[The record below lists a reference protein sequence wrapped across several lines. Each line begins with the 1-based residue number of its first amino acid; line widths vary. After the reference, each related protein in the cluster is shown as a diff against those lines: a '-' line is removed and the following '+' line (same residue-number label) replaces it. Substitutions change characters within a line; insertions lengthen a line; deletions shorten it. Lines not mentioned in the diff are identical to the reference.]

1 MIDQHD
7 IIAAPATASGGAIS
21 VIRVSGEGCI
31 ACCDRIF
38 RGRVKL
44 ADAAPNS
51 IHYGHIVDGEREVDD
66 VLVSVFRAPH
76 SYTGEDSAEISVH
89 GSRYIVA
96 EVLRL
101 LLANGA
107 RMASAGEFTVR
118 AFLAGKMD
126 LSQAEAVADIIA
138 ADSRAAHALAVTQM
152 KGGYSSSLHELRA
165 QLLDVASLLELELDF
180 SEEDVEFADRTQLA
194 AMLDDISAEV
204 QRLAASFQTG
214 NALKNGIAVAIV
226 GRPNVGKST
235 LLNRLTGEERAITS
249 EIAGTTRDTIEE
261 SCDIDGVRF
270 RFIDTAGLRQTD
282 DIVEQMGIQRTRKAI
297 AEARIIISISEAG
310 VAAEPITARDGQT
323 IIEVVNKVDISGLSA
338 DGSAADGSTDG
349 RLHISA
355 KTGVGIEQLRNR
367 LRSTVDTAGAYT
379 GETIVTN
386 ARHFEALQRA
396 SAALDSARSALNSG
410 LSGEL
415 LSEDIREVLSILG
428 EITGAV
434 TSDDILQNIFSRFC
448 IGK

>member
-7 IIAAPATASGGAIS
+7 IIVAPATAPGGAIS
-21 VIRVSGEGCI
+21 VIRISGKGCI
-31 ACCDRIF
+31 ECCDRIF
-38 RGRVKL
+38 RGRCRL
-44 ADAAPNS
+44 ADAAPNT
-51 IHYGHIVDGEREVDD
+51 IHYGHIVDGSREVDD
-66 VLVSVFRAPH
+66 VLVSIFRAPH

-101 LLANGA
+101 LLAGGA
-107 RMASAGEFTVR
+107 RMASAGEFTIR

-126 LSQAEAVADIIA
+126 LSQAEAVADMIA

-152 KGGYSSSLHELRA
+152 KGGYSSSLHELRS

-282 DIVEQMGIQRTRKAI
+282 DIVEQMGIERTRKAI
-297 AEARIIISISEAG
+297 SEARIIISISEAG
-310 VAAEPITARDGQT
+310 VAAEPITVCEGQT
-323 IIEVVNKVDISGLSA
+323 LIEVVNKVDINGLSA
-338 DGSAADGSTDG
+338 GNSADGH
-349 RLHISA
+349 LYISA
-355 KTGVGIEQLRNR
+355 KTGAGIEELRTR

-386 ARHFEALQRA
+386 ARHFEALERT
-396 SAALDSARSALNSG
+396 SAALTAARSALDSG

-415 LSEDIREVLSILG
+415 LSEEIREVLNILG
-428 EITGAV
+428 EITGSV

>member
-7 IIAAPATASGGAIS
+7 IIVAPATAIGGAVT
-21 VIRVSGEGCI
+21 VIRISGEGCI

-38 RGRVKL
+38 RGHQRLDDV
-44 ADAAPNS
+44 APNT
-51 IHYGHIVDGEREVDD
+51 IHYGRIMDSDREIDD

-76 SYTGEDSAEISVH
+76 SYTGEDSVEISVH
-89 GSRYIVA
+89 GSRYIAA
-96 EVLRL
+96 EVMRL
-101 LLANGA
+101 LIENGA
-107 RMASAGEFTVR
+107 RMASAGEFTIR

-126 LSQAEAVADIIA
+126 LSQAEAVADMIA
-138 ADSRAAHALAVTQM
+138 ANSKAAHALAITQM
-152 KGGYSSSLHELRA
+152 KGGYSSSLQELRA
-165 QLLDVASLLELELDF
+165 QLLNVASLLELELDF

-194 AMLDDISAEV
+194 AMLDNISDEV
-204 QRLAASFQTG
+204 LRLASSFQTG

-282 DIVEQMGIQRTRKAI
+282 DIVEKMGIERTHKAI
-297 AEARIIISISEAG
+297 ADAKIIISMSEPG
-310 VAAEPITARDGQT
+310 VAAEPIDIREGQ
-323 IIEVVNKVDISGLSA
+323 ILIDVVNKVDINELDVCNSNNGKLY
-338 DGSAADGSTDG
+338 
-349 RLHISA
+349 ISA
-355 KTGVGIEQLRNR
+355 KTGVGIEELRTC
-367 LRSTVDTAGAYT
+367 LRSTIDTTGVYT
-379 GETIVTN
+379 GETIITN
-386 ARHFEALQRA
+386 ARHYEALQRA
-396 SAALDSARSALNSG
+396 SATLAAARSALNAG

-415 LSEDIREVLSILG
+415 LSEEIRAVLDVLG
-428 EITGAV
+428 EITGNV
-434 TSDDILQNIFSRFC
+434 TSEDILQNIFSRFC

>member
-1 MIDQHD
+1 MFNEHD
-7 IIAAPATASGGAIS
+7 IIVAPATATGGAIV
-21 VIRVSGEGCI
+21 VIRVSGDGCLE
-31 ACCDRIF
+31 CCDRIF
-38 RGRVKL
+38 RGRTPL
-44 ADAAPNS
+44 ADAAPNT
-51 IHYGHIVDGEREVDD
+51 IHYGHIVDGSREVDD
-66 VLVSVFRAPH
+66 VLVSIFRAPH

-101 LLANGA
+101 LLAAGA

-118 AFLAGKMD
+118 AYLAGKMD
-126 LSQAEAVADIIA
+126 LSQAEAVADLIA

-152 KGGYSSSLHELRA
+152 KGGYSSSLHELRS

-194 AMLDDISAEV
+194 AMFDKISTEI
-204 QRLAASFQTG
+204 QRLASSFHTG

-270 RFIDTAGLRQTD
+270 RFIDTAGIRQTE
-282 DIVEQMGIQRTRKAI
+282 DIVEKLGIERTMKAI
-297 AEARIIISISEAG
+297 ADARIIISLSEAG
-310 VAAEPITARDGQT
+310 VAAEPIEVREGQT
-323 IIEVVNKVDISGLSA
+323 LIEVVNKVDISGLAADSVA
-338 DGSAADGSTDG
+338 DG
-349 RLHISA
+349 RIWISA
-355 KTGVGIEQLRNR
+355 KTGAGVDELRER
-367 LRSTVDTAGAYT
+367 LRGSIDTAGAYT
-379 GETIVTN
+379 GETIVSN
-386 ARHFEALQRA
+386 ARHYEALQRA
-396 SAALDSARSALNSG
+396 SAALSAARSALESG

-415 LSEDIREVLSILG
+415 LSEEIREVLNILG
-428 EITGAV
+428 EITGTV
-434 TSDDILQNIFSRFC
+434 SSEDILQNIFSRFC

>member
-7 IIAAPATASGGAIS
+7 IIVAPATAPGGAIS
-21 VIRVSGEGCI
+21 VIRISGKGCI
-31 ACCDRIF
+31 ECCDRIF
-38 RGRVKL
+38 RGRCRL
-44 ADAAPNS
+44 ADAAPNT
-51 IHYGHIVDGEREVDD
+51 IHYGHIVDGSREVDD
-66 VLVSVFRAPH
+66 VLVSIFRAPH

-101 LLANGA
+101 LLAGGA
-107 RMASAGEFTVR
+107 RMASAGEFTIR

-126 LSQAEAVADIIA
+126 LSQAEAVADMIA

-152 KGGYSSSLHELRA
+152 KGEYSSSLHELRS

-282 DIVEQMGIQRTRKAI
+282 DIVEQMGIERTRKAI
-297 AEARIIISISEAG
+297 AEARIIISISEEG
-310 VAAEPITARDGQT
+310 VAAEPITVCDGQT
-323 IIEVVNKVDISGLSA
+323 LIEVVNKVDINGLSSGNSA
-338 DGSAADGSTDG
+338 DGH
-349 RLHISA
+349 LYISA
-355 KTGVGIEQLRNR
+355 KTGAGIEELRTC

-386 ARHFEALQRA
+386 ARHFEALERA
-396 SAALDSARSALNSG
+396 SAALTAARSALDSG

-415 LSEDIREVLSILG
+415 LSEEIREVLSILG
-428 EITGAV
+428 EITGSV

-448 IGK
+448 VGK

>member
-1 MIDQHD
+1 MCSEHD
-7 IIAAPATASGGAIS
+7 IIVAPATATGGAIV
-21 VIRVSGEGCI
+21 VIRVSGTGSIE
-31 ACCDRIF
+31 CCDRIF
-38 RGRVKL
+38 RGRTPL
-44 ADAAPNS
+44 ADAAPNT
-51 IHYGHIVDGEREVDD
+51 IHYGHIVDGQREVDD
-66 VLVSVFRAPH
+66 VLVAIFRAPH

-101 LLANGA
+101 LLASGA

-118 AFLAGKMD
+118 AYLAGKMD

-152 KGGYSSSLHELRA
+152 KGGYSSSLQLLRSR
-165 QLLDVASLLELELDF
+165 LLDVASLLELELDF
-180 SEEDVEFADRTQLA
+180 SEENVEFADRTQLA
-194 AMLDDISAEV
+194 AMLEEIAAEV
-204 QRLAASFQTG
+204 QRLAGSFRTG

-226 GRPNVGKST
+226 GSPNVGKST

-270 RFIDTAGLRQTD
+270 RFIDTAGIRQTD
-282 DIVEQMGIQRTRKAI
+282 DIVEKMGIERTLKAI
-297 AEARIIISISEAG
+297 ADARIIISLTEAG
-310 VAAEPITARDGQT
+310 VAAEQIAAHDGQT
-323 IIEVVNKVDISGLSA
+323 LIEVVNKVDISGLAA
-338 DGSAADGSTDG
+338 DSAADG
-349 RLHISA
+349 RIYISA
-355 KTGVGIEQLRNR
+355 KTGAGIEELRAR
-367 LRSTVDTAGAYT
+367 LRGTVDTSGAYT

-386 ARHFEALQRA
+386 ARHYEALQRA
-396 SAALDSARSALNSG
+396 SSALEAARAALKSG

-415 LSEDIREVLSILG
+415 LSEDIREVLNILG
-428 EITGAV
+428 EITGSI
-434 TSDDILQNIFSRFC
+434 TSEDILQNIFSRFC

>member
-1 MIDQHD
+1 MIGEHD
-7 IIAAPATASGGAIS
+7 IIVAPATASGGAIS
-21 VIRVSGEGCI
+21 VIRISGCGSIE
-31 ACCDRIF
+31 CCDNIF
-38 RGRVKL
+38 KGRSRL
-44 ADAAPNS
+44 ADAAPNT
-51 IHYGHIVDGEREVDD
+51 IHYGHIVDGSREVDD

-101 LLANGA
+101 LLDNGA

-118 AFLAGKMD
+118 AFMAGKMD
-126 LSQAEAVADIIA
+126 LSQAEAVADMIA
-138 ADSRAAHALAVTQM
+138 ADSRAAHALAITQM
-152 KGGYSSSLHELRA
+152 KGGYSSSLQQLRS

-194 AMLDDISAEV
+194 AMLDKISTEV
-204 QRLAASFQTG
+204 QRLAGSFQTG

-235 LLNRLTGEERAITS
+235 LLNALTGENRAITS

-261 SCDIDGVRF
+261 NCDIDGVRF
-270 RFIDTAGLRQTD
+270 RFIDTAGIRQTD
-282 DIVEQMGIQRTRKAI
+282 NKIEKLGIERTLKAI
-297 AEARIIISISEAG
+297 ADARIIISISEAG
-310 VAAEPITARDGQT
+310 VAAEPIAVCEGQT
-323 IIEVVNKVDISGLSA
+323 LIEVVNKVDISGL
-338 DGSAADGSTDG
+338 AADSVADG
-349 RLHISA
+349 RLYISA
-355 KTGVGIEQLRNR
+355 KRGIGIEELRTR

-396 SAALDSARSALNSG
+396 SAALDSARSALDSG

-415 LSEDIREVLSILG
+415 LSEEIREVLNILG

-434 TSDDILQNIFSRFC
+434 TSDDVLQNIFSRFC

>member
-1 MIDQHD
+1 MIDRHD
-7 IIAAPATASGGAIS
+7 IIVAPATASGGAIS
-21 VIRVSGEGCI
+21 VIRISGDGAIE
-31 ACCDRIF
+31 CCDRIF
-38 RGRVKL
+38 KGGTKL
-44 ADAAPNS
+44 IDAAPNT
-51 IHYGHIVDGEREVDD
+51 IHYGHIVDGSREVDD

-101 LLANGA
+101 LLACGA

-126 LSQAEAVADIIA
+126 LSQAEAVADMIA

-152 KGGYSSSLHELRA
+152 KGGYSSSLHELRDK
-165 QLLDVASLLELELDF
+165 LLNIASLLELELDF
-180 SEEDVEFADRTQLA
+180 SEEDVEFADRAQLA
-194 AMLDDISAEV
+194 AMLNEISAEV

-214 NALKNGIAVAIV
+214 NAIKNGVAVAIV

-282 DIVEQMGIQRTRKAI
+282 DIVEQMGIERTRKAI
-297 AEARIIISISEAG
+297 ADARIIISISEAG

-323 IIEVVNKVDISGLSA
+323 LIEAVNKVDINGLSMA
-338 DGSAADGSTDG
+338 DSTDS
-349 RLHISA
+349 RIHISA
-355 KTGVGIEQLRNR
+355 KTGVGIEELRTR
-367 LRSTVDTAGAYT
+367 LRATVDTSGAYT
-379 GETIVTN
+379 GETIVSN
-386 ARHFEALQRA
+386 ARHYEALQRA
-396 SAALDSARSALNSG
+396 ATALNTAMSALDAG

-415 LSEDIREVLSILG
+415 LSEDIRDVLSVLG
-428 EITGAV
+428 EITGSV
-434 TSDDILQNIFSRFC
+434 TSEDILQNIFSRFC

>member
-7 IIAAPATASGGAIS
+7 IIVAPATAPGGAIS
-21 VIRVSGEGCI
+21 IIRISGKGCI
-31 ACCDRIF
+31 ECCDRIF
-38 RGRVKL
+38 RGRCRL
-44 ADAAPNS
+44 ADAAPNT
-51 IHYGHIVDGEREVDD
+51 IHYGHIVDGSREVDD
-66 VLVSVFRAPH
+66 VLVSIFRAPH

-101 LLANGA
+101 LLAGGA

-126 LSQAEAVADIIA
+126 LSQAEAVADMIA

-152 KGGYSSSLHELRA
+152 KGGYSSSLHELRS

-282 DIVEQMGIQRTRKAI
+282 DIVEQMGIERTRKAI

-310 VAAEPITARDGQT
+310 VAAEPITVCEGQT
-323 IIEVVNKVDISGLSA
+323 LIEVVNKVDINGLSA
-338 DGSAADGSTDG
+338 GNSADGH
-349 RLHISA
+349 LYISA
-355 KTGVGIEQLRNR
+355 KTGAGIEELRTC

-386 ARHFEALQRA
+386 ARHFEALERA
-396 SAALDSARSALNSG
+396 SAALTAARSALDSG

-415 LSEDIREVLSILG
+415 LSEEIREVLNILG
-428 EITGAV
+428 EITGSV

-448 IGK
+448 VGK

>member
-7 IIAAPATASGGAIS
+7 IIVAPATASGGAIS
-21 VIRVSGEGCI
+21 VIRISGCGSIE
-31 ACCDRIF
+31 CCDRIF
-38 RGRVKL
+38 RGRMPL
-44 ADAAPNS
+44 ADAAPNT
-51 IHYGHIVDGEREVDD
+51 IHYGRIVDGGREVDE

-76 SYTGEDSAEISVH
+76 SYTGEDAAEISVH

-101 LLANGA
+101 LLAGGA

-118 AFLAGKMD
+118 AFLTGKMD
-126 LSQAEAVADIIA
+126 LSQAEAVADMIA
-138 ADSRAAHALAVTQM
+138 ADSRTAHALAITQM
-152 KGGYSSSLHELRA
+152 KGGYSSSLHELRS
-165 QLLDVASLLELELDF
+165 QLLNVASLLELELDF

-194 AMLDDISAEV
+194 SMLGEISAEV
-204 QRLAASFQTG
+204 ARLAASFHTG

-235 LLNRLTGEERAITS
+235 LLNALTGEERAITS

-282 DIVEQMGIQRTRKAI
+282 DIIEQLGIERTRKAI
-297 AEARIIISISEAG
+297 ADARIIISISEAG
-310 VAAEPITARDGQT
+310 VAAEPIAARDGQT
-323 IIEVVNKVDISGLSA
+323 LIEVVNKVDINGLSA
-338 DGSAADGSTDG
+338 GGSTDE
-349 RLHISA
+349 RLYISA
-355 KTGVGIEQLRNR
+355 KTGVGIDELRSR

-396 SAALDSARSALNSG
+396 SAALDSARSALDSG

-415 LSEDIREVLSILG
+415 LSEEIREVLSILG
-428 EITGAV
+428 EITGSV
-434 TSDDILQNIFSRFC
+434 TSDDILQNIFSKFC